1 MSIRICS
8 RFSLEGQPTMER
20 GYTLLELMV
29 AVAIVAVLVA
39 IAYPSYRDQ
48 IRKSRRAD
56 AESVLLQAAQWME
69 RLYTT
74 SNCYDNPCGSGTAPT
89 LSSTVAASPSGCSG
103 SGCYYNIT
111 VAAIGQNNFTLN
123 ATPATTDQA
132 NDRCKTLIVDN
143 TGAKSVSSTAT
154 LPASD
159 CWR

>member
-1 MSIRICS
+1 MRIRICRRS
-8 RFSLEGQPTMER
+8 AFKGQRMTEG

-29 AVAIVAVLVA
+29 AVAIVAILVA

-69 RLYTT
+69 RRYTT

-89 LSSTVAASPSGCSG
+89 LSTTVAASPSGCSG

-111 VAAIGQNNFTLN
+111 VTAIGQNNFTLS
-123 ATPATTDQA
+123 AAPATTDQA

-143 TGAKSVSSTAT
+143 AGTKSVSVDAT
-154 LPASD
+154 LPVSD